1 MRKITT
7 GCCAL
12 CQLDQVSNDTPIMSL
27 EWSLE
32 VLKRQKEANTEV
44 GVTTGNGQTATFTVV
59 SPGEDQLEANLISLG
74 YTKVWEFERRKGYP
88 KEGNLKLYIKNL

>member
-1 MRKITT
+1 MRKVTT

-12 CQLDQVSNDTPIMSL
+12 CQIDQVSNHTPISDL
-27 EWSLE
+27 DHALN
-32 VLKRQKEANTEV
+32 VLKGQKEDNVEV
-44 GVTTGNGQTATFTVV
+44 GISTGNGQTSTFTIV
-59 SPGEDQLEANLISLG
+59 SPGEDKLEANLIELG